1 MRILRSCR
9 TNSISPIA
17 PVKQRPPPKE
27 NVDQTFRPIEFNLD
41 DPHSDIPALPIGNAS
56 SMEWS
61 DIHILPTGT
70 IIIEPVVMEE
80 LPQPLHRHPYRRP
93 PSGRRRRQM
102 RPPQLRGD
110 SDSVNR
116 ANDGSDDDS
125 TSDASSE
132 GDASSDASSDNSS
145 DDSSSSSESEPDDP
159 AQDAEEAGGTL
170 PSSLR
175 QRPPHVD
182 KSGKRT
188 DIFVG
193 IMPELDGI
201 QLSQQGP
208 CIDICDQ
215 CHQSLGDAGHAVGE
229 HYRCLECVLQPILCT
244 ECHQSC
250 HGNFSTHRYET
261 FNPESASYSLM
272 DDLRE
277 FAMDVDGCVC
287 THQYQHVRLL
297 QVGACSG
304 VVTMQFRYCNC
315 VSLVACIRQAHF
327 FPLTPSKPSWAA
339 SVGTMDLLVQVSY
352 RGWLVYELRCCGDKH
367 WHVIIA

>member
-1 MRILRSCR
+1 MWRSFW
-9 TNSISPIA
+9 TNSIPR
-17 PVKQRPPPKE
+17 KQRPPPKE

-41 DPHSDIPALPIGNAS
+41 DRQRTIPALPIGNAS

-61 DIHILPTGT
+61 DIHIRPTSD
-70 IIIEPVVMEE
+70 IIIEPVVMEAP
-80 LPQPLHRHPYRRP
+80 LRPLHRHPNKLPPRRP
-93 PSGRRRRQM
+93 RRRSQL
-102 RPPQLRGD
+102 RPPQLRSA
-110 SDSVNR
+110 SDTDNR
-116 ANDGSDDDS
+116 DDDS

-132 GDASSDASSDNSS
+132 CDGSSDGSS
-145 DDSSSSSESEPDDP
+145 DDSTSSSESELDDHV
-159 AQDAEEAGGTL
+159 QDAEEVDGTL

-175 QRPPHVD
+175 PRPPNVD

-208 CIDICDQ
+208 CLDTCDRCKQ
-215 CHQSLGDAGHAVGE
+215 TLAAAGHAVGE

-244 ECHQSC
+244 GCHQSL
-250 HGNFSTHRYET
+250 HGNFSTHRYEVY
-261 FNPESASYSLM
+261 NPESASYSLM

-277 FAMDVDGCVC
+277 FATEVDGCMC

-297 QVGACSG
+297 QVGARTG

-315 VSLVACIRQAHF
+315 VSLVECIRHARF

-339 SVGTMDLLVQVSY
+339 SIGTMDLLVQVSY
-352 RGWLVYELRCCGDKH
+352 LGLFVL
-367 WHVIIA
+367 